1 MLGQNFCC
9 LYHVVCFQKKIYLFK
24 VAIRKR
30 CKIYWKLTIKTPEG
44 GQWRLSSFFRVSFEY
59 IFHLF
64 LVFLLLHRTLFF
76 CYVYF
81 LESWAPPLPFIY
93 SCISL
98 FGALLLLSKFPK
110 DRRQI
115 QVLASSK
122 FKQIKLYSSWNHQ
135 NTVGEIEINLIW
147 ANRS

>member
-1 MLGQNFCC
+1 MLGQNFLLFISRCM
-9 LYHVVCFQKKIYLFK
+9 FQKNIYLFK

-44 GQWRLSSFFRVSFEY
+44 GQWCLSSFFRVSFEY

-64 LVFLLLHRTLFF
+64 LVFLLLHRSLFF

-110 DRRQI
+110 DCRQI
-115 QVLASSK
+115 QVLASSE

-135 NTVGEIEINLIW
+135 KTVGEIEINLICT
-147 ANRS
+147 NRS

>member
-1 MLGQNFCC
+1 MLGQNFLLFISRCM
-9 LYHVVCFQKKIYLFK
+9 FQKNIYLFK

-64 LVFLLLHRTLFF
+64 LVFLLLHRSLFF

-110 DRRQI
+110 DLRQI
-115 QVLASSK
+115 QVLASSE
-122 FKQIKLYSSWNHQ
+122 FKQIKLYSTWNNQ
-135 NTVGEIEINLIW
+135 KTVGEIEINLYK
-147 ANRS
+147 

>member
-1 MLGQNFCC
+1 MLGQNFLLFISRCM
-9 LYHVVCFQKKIYLFK
+9 FQKNIYLFK
-24 VAIRKR
+24 VAVRKR

-64 LVFLLLHRTLFF
+64 LVFLLLHRSLFF

-110 DRRQI
+110 DCRQI
-115 QVLASSK
+115 QVLASSE

-135 NTVGEIEINLIW
+135 KTVGEIEINLICT
-147 ANRS
+147 NRS

>member
-1 MLGQNFCC
+1 MLGQNFLLFISRCM
-9 LYHVVCFQKKIYLFK
+9 FQKNIYLFK

-81 LESWAPPLPFIY
+81 LESWAPPLPFTY

-110 DRRQI
+110 DLRQI
-115 QVLASSK
+115 QVLASSE
-122 FKQIKLYSSWNHQ
+122 FKQIKLYSTWNNQ
-135 NTVGEIEINLIW
+135 KTVGEIEINLYK
-147 ANRS
+147 

>member
-1 MLGQNFCC
+1 MLGQNFLLFISRCM
-9 LYHVVCFQKKIYLFK
+9 FQKNIYLFK
-24 VAIRKR
+24 VAVRKR
-30 CKIYWKLTIKTPEG
+30 CKIYWKLTIQTPEG

-64 LVFLLLHRTLFF
+64 LVFLLLHRSLFF

-110 DRRQI
+110 DCRQI
-115 QVLASSK
+115 QVLASSE

-135 NTVGEIEINLIW
+135 KTVGEIEINLICT
-147 ANRS
+147 NRS